1 MSIEWYEELRE
12 ANRPKRIKVLL
23 IAESPRDPGAA
34 QRRFFYSPTLLID
47 NLYRGVAEAVYGENP
62 DFTVEGKEPVLQSLR
77 RDGFWL
83 LDAVRAPI
91 NKLKIPARRRAIRE
105 NRDALITKCREL
117 EPERG
122 VIICHGMI
130 YDEVAMQLRQAGIYV
145 MHNRPLPFPLGNW
158 RKTFVDG
165 FRNALRSTGA

>member
-23 IAESPRDPGAA
+23 IAESPPDPGAA
-34 QRRFFYSPTLLID
+34 QRRFFYSPILLID

-62 DFTVEGKEPVLQSLR
+62 DFAVEGKEQVLQSLR

-83 LDAVRAPI
+83 LDAVRTPI
-91 NKLKIPARRRAIRE
+91 NKMKIPARRRAIRE

-122 VIICHGMI
+122 VIICHGMV
-130 YDEVAMQLRQAGIYV
+130 YDEVAMQLREAGIYV

-158 RKTFVDG
+158 RKTFIDG
-165 FRNALRSTGA
+165 FRNALRSSRA